1 MNVLHLILPT
11 NRNWHEKHKLQ
22 YKICDVVNR
31 AKIPQTS
38 YFQSHLDVA
47 SDTGS
52 VIFFLGIL
60 IVSKSTPFFTTPP
73 KISGYFISTP
83 KIVTP

>member
-22 YKICDVVNR
+22 YKICDAVNR
-31 AKIPQTS
+31 AKIPQMS
-38 YFQSHLDVA
+38 YFQTHLDVA

-52 VIFFLGIL
+52 SIFLPGIL
-60 IVSKSTPFFTTPP
+60 MVSKSTPFFSLLLP
-73 KISGYFISTP
+73 KVPDISF
-83 KIVTP
+83 